1 MAQRTALI
9 GGGSQGL
16 GFGCAQ
22 ALSEA
27 GVRVM
32 LCARRQK
39 ELEEAAEKLRAEGA
53 EVLTF
58 ACDWS
63 KKEDLEAL
71 EEFLKRENLHIDILV
86 NNVGGPP
93 PGLVTQT
100 SETAWERGLDLLF
113 RSTIRLYAMLLPGMR
128 ARKWGRIINILST
141 TATEPSPTLAVSS
154 VIRAGLVSYA
164 RLTALEVRKDGVS
177 VNSVMPS
184 GFLTARTQEL
194 MEDQARREGKNV
206 ENVREQ
212 IEATLPGGRFMQ
224 PIELGR
230 VVTELA
236 ADGAS
241 DRTGGLIP
249 VGGK

>member
-71 EEFLKRENLHIDILV
+71 EEFLKQENLHIDILV

-100 SETAWERGLDLLF
+100 
-113 RSTIRLYAMLLPGMR
+113 
-128 ARKWGRIINILST
+128 RI
-141 TATEPSPTLAVSS
+141 
-154 VIRAGLVSYA
+154 
-164 RLTALEVRKDGVS
+164 
-177 VNSVMPS
+177 
-184 GFLTARTQEL
+184 
-194 MEDQARREGKNV
+194 
-206 ENVREQ
+206 
-212 IEATLPGGRFMQ
+212 
-224 PIELGR
+224 
-230 VVTELA
+230 
-236 ADGAS
+236 
-241 DRTGGLIP
+241 
-249 VGGK
+249 